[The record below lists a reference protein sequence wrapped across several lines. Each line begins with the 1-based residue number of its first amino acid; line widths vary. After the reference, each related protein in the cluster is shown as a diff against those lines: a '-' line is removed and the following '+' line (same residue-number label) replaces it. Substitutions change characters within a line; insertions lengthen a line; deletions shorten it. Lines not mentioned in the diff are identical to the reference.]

1 MKSRNLFVGIILLF
15 IGVIALLA
23 ALNVFDFRWTLVW
36 RLWPMLLILIGV
48 MVLPVKDWLK
58 ALLLVVA
65 LAIGV
70 LLYQSESKK
79 ITERNNSTWVGS
91 IRQWW
96 DNLDGNV
103 FDFF

>member
-58 ALLLVVA
+58 AILLILTLCGSVILYRYEVTHSWFNWLFSLV
-65 LAIGV
+65 L
-70 LLYQSESKK
+70 
-79 ITERNNSTWVGS
+79 
-91 IRQWW
+91 
-96 DNLDGNV
+96 
-103 FDFF
+103 